1 MRLPSC
7 LVVAGLA
14 LGGCSQTG
22 QNDMMALVAPVG
34 SEAVQGST
42 IGASTEAQ
50 PSPAPAGG
58 GFALASF
65 FAPTPQ
71 VQVQVVAQAEPE
83 LIPGDFVAPENPPLP
98 PPRPDYGDRIPANA
112 IAEAPAAAPAASAI
126 AATAPAMMNTPPA
139 PPAPQTMARAEAA
152 SLGAY
157 EFKSAGVP
165 LPAGGL
171 RADAASFAPA
181 TFEVAGVPAR
191 ASAGASGQK
200 WRAAYDTV
208 ETECFPEELRRAL
221 DKIATHFNS
230 EVLVTSGMRE
240 RGRRGSLHRSCKA
253 ADIRVVGVSP
263 GEVARVARTMP
274 GVNGVGTY
282 RRVAV
287 THVDVRQERFAW
299 RW

>member
-14 LGGCSQTG
+14 LSGCSQTG
-22 QNDMMALVAPVG
+22 QNDMTASFAPLG
-34 SEAVQGST
+34 GEPVQGSA
-42 IGASTEAQ
+42 IGLAEAPQ
-50 PSPAPAGG
+50 ASPAASGG

-65 FAPTPQ
+65 FAPPQ
-71 VQVQVVAQAEPE
+71 QMQAQAETPE

-98 PPRPDYGDRIPANA
+98 PPRPLFGDRAPTAL
-112 IAEAPAAAPAASAI
+112 AEAPAPTAAPAATAFAPS
-126 AATAPAMMNTPPA
+126 APALMNTPPA
-139 PPAPQTMARAEAA
+139 IAAPQTAQRAEAA

-157 EFKSAGVP
+157 EFKTAGVP

-171 RADAASFAPA
+171 KAEAVSFAPA
-181 TFEVAGVPAR
+181 NFEI
-191 ASAGASGQK
+191 AGAPATGANAGGQT

-208 ETECFPEELRRAL
+208 ETDCFPQELRRAL
-221 DKIATHFNS
+221 DKIAAHFKS
-230 EVLVTSGMRE
+230 DVLVTSGMRE

-263 GEVARVARTMP
+263 SEVARVARNIP

-287 THVDVRQERFAW
+287 THVDVREERFAW